1 MKRKHDNE
9 ELEGLENLIY
19 TPLPLELDK
28 RSFEWCGSKRTA
40 LIHSFTCLEYPLVA
54 LRARNISIPDVV
66 QIMIREDLTWVQ
78 VQ

>member
-9 ELEGLENLIY
+9 ELGGLENLIY

-28 RSFEWCGSKRTA
+28 RSFEWCGSKGTA

-54 LRARNISIPDVV
+54 LRARNISIELEGHKPNSKNLKCL
-66 QIMIREDLTWVQ
+66 R
-78 VQ
+78 